1 MTAFLILLAVVVVAV
16 VWTVAVNLGYSHGY
30 KDAVQHRADYDEAIF
45 LEQFGDDIEAAR
57 EGRN

>member
-1 MTAFLILLAVVVVAV
+1 MTAVLIFLAVLVVGL

-30 KDAVQHRADYDEAIF
+30 RDAVDHRAEYDEAIF
-45 LEQFGDDIEAAR
+45 MERFGDDIEAAR